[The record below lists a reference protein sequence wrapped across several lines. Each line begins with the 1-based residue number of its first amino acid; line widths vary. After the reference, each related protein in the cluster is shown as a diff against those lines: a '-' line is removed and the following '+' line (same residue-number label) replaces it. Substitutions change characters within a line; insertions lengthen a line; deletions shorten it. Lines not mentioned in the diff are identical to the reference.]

1 MPSKNV
7 GCVMSYLISAQSI
20 VEKTHTS
27 IVIPFE
33 GRDGKCGK
41 PILNKMFL
49 IIWRNCSF
57 LSLQS
62 SIWNEKYSPIL
73 SYNNRIKLIKFIWFL
88 QQTFQVL
95 GGKGRSPY
103 YFNRRHK
110 LYPPMRGNVGCLLS
124 KVIRKGPPL
133 RNSLS
138 SVAWRARH
146 FRWIS

>member
-33 GRDGKCGK
+33 LKCGK
-41 PILNKMFL
+41 PVVLNKMFQV
-49 IIWRNCSF
+49 F
-57 LSLQS
+57 LLFGRIVLSYHS
-62 SIWNEKYSPIL
+62 KSKKYSPIL

-88 QQTFQVL
+88 QQAFQAL

-110 LYPPMRGNVGCLLS
+110 LYPPMRGKVGCLLS
-124 KVIRKGPPL
+124 KVIRKGTPL